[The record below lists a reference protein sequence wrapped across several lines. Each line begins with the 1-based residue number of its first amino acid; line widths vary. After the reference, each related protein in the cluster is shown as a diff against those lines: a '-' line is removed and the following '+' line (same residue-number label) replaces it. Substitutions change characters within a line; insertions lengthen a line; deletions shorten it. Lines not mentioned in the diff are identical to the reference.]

1 MVKLKIGDKS
11 AKLNLFLNKVTA
23 PRRDEEREAEKM
35 EEYNSEN
42 IFRNGYFFNPTKGNL
57 SFDDTI
63 KEIFAYMAEEP
74 QREYEIVV
82 GCDSASLEQPHFPAT
97 IVVRRLGAGGRFFL
111 KKISYGGKKFYNF
124 KQRILQEVLLSCEL
138 ALVLRETLETRK
150 LVLPDDL
157 KWNFSYIHADVGE
170 RGATREMVRE
180 VTGLIRGNGFEP
192 MIKPFSFAAS
202 VIADKY
208 T

>member
-1 MVKLKIGDKS
+1 MIPPFLYKCALIFLGGVVECRGVKFNAEG
-11 AKLNLFLNKVTA
+11 
-23 PRRDEEREAEKM
+23 EKM
-35 EEYNSEN
+35 EEYNPGN
-42 IFRNGYFFNPTKGNL
+42 FFRNGYFFNPTKGNL
-57 SFDDTI
+57 SFDDVIT
-63 KEIFAYMAEEP
+63 EIFAYMAEESKR
-74 QREYEIVV
+74 QYEIVV

-138 ALVLRETLETRK
+138 ALVLRETLEVRK
-150 LVLPDDL
+150 LILPADL
-157 KWNFSYIHADVGE
+157 RWDFSYIHADVGE

-202 VIADKY
+202 AIADKY

>member
-1 MVKLKIGDKS
+1 
-11 AKLNLFLNKVTA
+11 
-23 PRRDEEREAEKM
+23 M
-35 EEYNSEN
+35 EEYNPKSN
-42 IFRNGYFFNPTKGNL
+42 FKNGNFFNPTKGNL
-57 SFDDTI
+57 SFDDAI
-63 KEIFAYMAEEP
+63 KEIFAYMEEQP
-74 QREYEIVV
+74 QKEYEIVV

-138 ALVLRETLETRK
+138 ALVLRETLELK
-150 LVLPDDL
+150 KMLLPQEI

-170 RGATREMVRE
+170 TGATREMVRE

-202 VIADKY
+202 AIADKY

>member
-1 MVKLKIGDKS
+1 
-11 AKLNLFLNKVTA
+11 
-23 PRRDEEREAEKM
+23 M
-35 EEYNSEN
+35 EEYNSDN
-42 IFRNGYFFNPTKGNL
+42 NFRDGYFFNPTKGDL

-63 KEIFAYMAEEP
+63 KEIFAYMEEQP
-74 QREYEIVV
+74 QKEYEIVV

-97 IVVRRLGAGGRFFL
+97 IVARRIGGGGRFFL
-111 KKISYGGKKFYNF
+111 KKINYGKRKFYNF

-138 ALVLRETLETRK
+138 ALVLRETLELRK
-150 LVLPDDL
+150 LLMPDNL
-157 KWNFSYIHADVGE
+157 KWDFSYIHADVGE
-170 RGATREMVRE
+170 RGATREMIRE

-202 VIADKY
+202 AIADKY